1 MNLHRPSVWQVRGD
15 KRKAGWG
22 YFERVLASFGWRMH
36 HFVQGVLALVLVAL
50 LPCGAL
56 TAQEGWLQKTGA
68 AGEYLYWVNGV
79 GYSIDRA
86 GSTAAAVTT
95 AEHLSGEVSLPTHL
109 IVTRDAQGELI
120 PVGGASFSVMR
131 VGANAFAGRDKVTRV
146 LLGREVQK
154 LESRA
159 FAECTSLVSVA
170 FQGAS
175 EPEAAADAFAGA
187 GVERVE
193 RAGAKVVE
201 FTSPTGHGKLV
212 AMLNGRLVKSGVE
225 AEAGELVITATADA
239 NYLIATSG
247 RRNGVYTS
255 SDVGVE
261 VDGNAVTNAAAVL
274 SSEGKTVEVRVQ
286 LDGTQGT
293 RIEVAFMPCMVR
305 LDFGVLQSEARV
317 FTENNAGSS
326 KLGYVKGGTLS
337 ATVDN
342 ANVQA
347 GAEVEF
353 GAKVVY
359 KAAPGVETTISLDD
373 FGDPVWAVDVWR
385 VGGEDKEGER
395 GKLFSWPCD
404 GQPVHVRFK
413 RTKFLVRCNQGGQS
427 GHVIF
432 QGVNIYGGDAKWFV
446 SGTTSGFVSRWVS
459 GSSVGVAANGIWV
472 RGKELQL
479 LEDTYV
485 EHFISP
491 HYKPILVKVVTGPG
505 ELVVKHGSTE
515 LSQRATMA
523 AGWPIRVEAKP
534 EQGAEL
540 RSLTLRGVP
549 IAIVDRKRGAAV
561 EATVANDASF
571 RMFATFAEAGKQ
583 VVTIAEE
590 GLSAV
595 YVERDGVALRN
606 GDVVKPGDRLL
617 IKSKLVFTEQGTLRY
632 ALLSLMV
639 NGAPFTSGDVYVV
652 GKDDVNIT
660 AIASNYNK
668 GVSKPSFLTYQ
679 VFGPGVLSFG
689 MLGSTSP
696 ITPSVGFTPT
706 ATPEGDARLVRLTAN
721 GKLIQSGAPF
731 KGFSAGEDVYVEA
744 VFAPRDAYVWLLN
757 IIGEGYVEVRRNGER
772 LRPGAEVHEGEQLTV
787 VARASSA
794 SGTDGELELLTV
806 NGVPIE
812 SGRVYTV
819 PGGQDV
825 AVEATF
831 GSKNTQRILLAQRGR
846 GEVTLQAGGVAKA
859 FPYVASAG
867 ELFKVKAKAS
877 TGWQLRKL
885 LWGSQP
891 IEDGAENLLAGT
903 GDVTVFAH
911 FAEESQED
919 KQYLYLPIV
928 PGGRVVVSSDGKLLG
943 SATEVRAGQVLT
955 IEMRPDAG
963 FRAGAVYVN
972 GDWLSGSKYV
982 VPSKGDVEVK
992 AIFRR
997 SDAVTIALVQVGS
1010 GLLQATQG
1018 GEVLRHGA
1026 VIGTRDA
1033 GGTVSVPANV
1043 AVSAKAGAHQQL
1055 VSLTVDGEEV
1065 ASGASKVERS
1075 YTLESSAIKGDVT
1088 VKAVFGTEDEQ
1099 VLSVDIVGN
1108 KGGRVE
1114 VQNGSGVRFT
1124 SGSVVTGETLSFVV
1138 RADEGWELEW
1148 LKVNGNGHDPASEF
1162 HVAAENVRV
1171 AAKFRLRKYH
1181 LSVAVLPQAGSGE
1194 VTVTRAGVKLD
1205 EGSEIHFGERVKV
1218 AAVGAGGRV
1227 VKGISVEG
1235 ARQVGEGEYEVL
1247 RDTRVEVT
1255 FGADGRPVL
1264 VVSVQPSGEAGR
1276 VVVTDA
1282 MGQEVEKGAELTRGA
1297 QLTVAAVPNQG
1308 YRLARMMLNGVE
1320 IHVPQTFTVGD
1331 AMSVVA
1337 YFESENPLPGGRLGL
1352 YTSVE
1357 GGGQGEI
1364 RVMRHGERVYA
1375 GVEAL
1380 EEGDALSISAAA
1392 LGESRFVSLQ
1402 VNGVEV
1408 SNPLEGYE
1416 VRGAVDV
1423 KAVFAEKG
1431 KYALVISERG
1441 PGRVQVERNGKM
1453 LWGGDAVSRGDA
1465 LRITSRPE
1473 VEAHTVSLMVD
1484 GQEFVSGSTVTVGDR
1499 DVRVEGTFARDS
1511 HPMVLTLRSTAGGT
1525 LQVKRSETVL
1535 PQNAELQ
1542 AGDELSVVAL
1552 PDEGYRLDLLL
1563 VNASEKES
1571 GTTYTVLADESVTVD
1586 ARFAR
1591 KGKKTLQTIASA
1603 GGVLTVEDVSKQ
1615 RDLRDGAEL
1624 YEEQNLKIVATAH
1637 PGGTVETLK
1646 IKGEPQAVTA
1656 GAARVESSYK
1666 VTSGDE
1672 TVVVEGSFTSKEYE
1686 LKAVEYGGDGSGAVV
1701 VKRRGVA
1708 LTPGTAKVR
1717 YGDELKIEATSGGD
1731 KCVGVW
1737 VNDVQMQGESPY
1749 LYQVRT
1755 GDVTIRALFMKSGST
1770 KIYYTYE
1777 VQRLAG
1783 AQGTLTVTKNG
1794 ETTPL
1799 AFNAELT
1806 VGDVL
1811 HIKAKA
1817 GAGSYLNAL
1826 TVNRNPQDV
1835 KLEVVDWTV
1844 PTVVQGGVVN
1854 VSAEFLTSGMR
1865 RLDVRFNG
1873 PGEVRVTSMDGTSLY
1888 ANGSMVKEGSTLLVT
1903 ASPYVGS
1910 VCKLLSVNGVL
1921 QDLSGA
1927 MQEKQTTLDVKNG
1940 ATVWAEFGSRDTRNL
1955 YYSDPVEG
1963 EIKVTDVATGQTLP
1977 SGAEL
1982 TIGQK
1987 LRVEAMPK
1995 VPTQYAVKTLRVNG
2009 EVVSQGAEFAVEDR
2023 DVVVEVKFSAARRLS
2038 VKVEPLALAE
2048 DNVRVI
2054 DATSGERLGEWV
2066 AEGRELKVQVQ
2077 GVTGYDQQSPQVLIN
2092 GEERVSYTV
2101 AGEAVEVQVVY
2112 RLNIYKL
2119 TVRAVQAGGG
2129 VRVTTADGVEVP
2141 LSNGRTGEASV
2152 KYGDRLTIEALKV
2165 AGYGASLNVQ
2175 SPLTISGDVEVEVTY
2190 TLRQYKLE
2198 VVRTGVRGD
2207 AGEVLIN
2214 GNSVESELQVNWGDE
2229 LRVRA
2234 QAKAGQEKV
2243 VVEKMQIGDAVYYS
2257 GEEQRVRVDGDV
2269 RVAVN
2274 FGDADG
2280 LSLVVS
2286 SIPAEGGEVVV
2297 RGMRNGA
2304 EERLTENDWLV
2315 PGETITIDAKGFE
2328 VEDREHPGQ
2337 KLQYELAALKVGETV
2352 YGANELPL
2360 RYRVKGTT
2368 VVEATFAVK
2377 GNAAGTLRLVT
2388 SMKGSGKGRVE
2399 VQRDGVALRSGESLR
2414 PNDRLVVTASP
2425 TGADELL
2432 SLYVAGAERKSP
2444 AEYTVT
2450 GKEQDGEVLVE
2461 ATFVKAGALGF
2472 SVGVVPASKGRVEVR
2487 RGGRSL
2493 PHDAELAAGETLT
2506 IESYPA
2512 PGYVCTR
2519 LVVDGYPFVSGDAYT
2534 VEHSFKVYAEFGEV
2548 GKQHLL
2554 IDCGPNGTLRV
2565 VRDGEE
2571 VRSSSEVKKDE
2582 VLTITASP
2590 AHDYELSRLTVNGE
2604 EKQGNPVVY
2613 TVESESIMV
2622 SARFRTTRPGMKSV
2636 EIHTVAGG
2644 RVEVRSA
2651 DGTVYRDGDEVAV
2664 GTQLTVRAK
2673 ANVGYKLGELIVNG
2687 VAGGADGSVEYS
2699 VKDGDTEVLINATF
2713 DREEY
2718 RLEVV
2723 LLGDAKDEG
2732 RVSVRGNGEEITKP
2746 LSEVRVH
2753 RGDELEFIPSSG
2765 NPDVEW
2771 IGVSVNGRMLREV
2784 PYKYAVD
2791 AEDVRAVVIFTNRMR
2806 EPRPVYLYTDV
2817 TGGRGTLEINGGRT
2831 KALEHGAAVDV
2842 LSEKTLTVIARPEK
2856 GYRLV
2861 RLAVNGESV
2870 ESGVVWQIPGDAVKI
2885 EVAAQFAQADM
2896 YQLTIEQVGTGVVTV
2911 SQRQNANAIYE
2922 SGDWLQVGTELTVRA
2937 VTAGTNEVKAL
2948 LINGAL
2954 VQGEGKSVQKDV
2966 VMPEG
2971 TLGVRAVFGP
2981 VDEYRLIVAC
2991 GAEGKVTVVDEDGSE
3006 LQDMSKLTRGQKLR
3020 VTAKAILAGYGL
3032 RKLAVN
3038 GAEKSDGVEVT
3049 VEGNVVVMAE
3059 FARVYKLGVEVAPV
3073 ELASHVEVKDAS
3085 KGVVLSDGADVF
3097 LGEGLMVAVGDVQG
3111 FRKEMKVEGADE
3123 DADGS
3128 WVVKGDVKVQVVY
3141 TRMLGEVTVRV
3152 KDKSGEPV
3160 LGATVT
3166 IPGYNVREEGDG
3178 RYVVALPDG
3187 QYTVTVKKSGYA
3199 DGEGSVTVAEGKAQ
3213 EVSLVLVPVASV
3225 AESVQLARV
3234 ELAPNPASVVLRL
3247 LHVESAIGYV
3257 VYSQQGVEVMRGALT
3272 GEMTV
3277 GLDVSK
3283 LPEGVYV
3290 VRVEAADGWRALR
3303 FVVRR

>member
-22 YFERVLASFGWRMH
+22 YFERVLASFGWRKH

-56 TAQEGWLQKTGA
+56 TAQEGWLQQTGA
-68 AGEYLYWVNGV
+68 ASEYLYWVNGV

-120 PVGGASFSVMR
+120 PVGGASFSVTR
-131 VGANAFAGRDKVTRV
+131 IGANAFAGRDKVTRV

-154 LESRA
+154 LEARA

-175 EPEAAADAFAGA
+175 EPEAAADAFAGT

-212 AMLNGRLVKSGVE
+212 AMLNGRLVKSGVA

-239 NYLIATSG
+239 NYLIATRG

-255 SDVGVE
+255 SDAGVE
-261 VDGNAVTNAAAVL
+261 VDGSAVANAAAVV
-274 SSEGKTVEVRVQ
+274 SGEGKTVEVRVQ
-286 LDGTQGT
+286 LDGTKGT

-326 KLGYVKGGTLS
+326 KLDYVKGGTLS

-353 GAKVVY
+353 GAKVAY

-373 FGDPVWAVDVWR
+373 LGDPVWAVDAWR
-385 VGGEDKEGER
+385 VGGEDKEGEK
-395 GKLFSWPCD
+395 GKLFSRPCD

-413 RTKFLVRCNQGGQS
+413 RTKFLVRCNQGGEP
-427 GHVIF
+427 GHLIF

-446 SGTTSGFVSRWVS
+446 SGTTSKFVTIWVS
-459 GSSVGVAANGIWV
+459 GSNVGVAANGIWV

-491 HYKPILVKVVTGPG
+491 HSKPILVKVVTGPG
-505 ELVVKHGSTE
+505 ELVVRRGAAA
-515 LSQRATMA
+515 LNQRAVLV
-523 AGWPIRVEAKP
+523 AGERIKVEAKP
-534 EQGAEL
+534 GQGVEL
-540 RSLTLRGVP
+540 RSLTLRGTP
-549 IAIVDRKRGAAV
+549 IAIVDRKRGVNV
-561 EATVANDASF
+561 EATVANDPSF

-606 GDVVKPGDRLL
+606 GDVVRPGDKLR
-617 IKSKLVFTEQGTLRY
+617 IESKLVFTEAGTLRY
-632 ALLSLMV
+632 ALLSLTV

-652 GKDDVNIT
+652 GKDDVNIS
-660 AIASNYNK
+660 AIAANYK
-668 GVSKPSFLTYQ
+668 KDESKPSFLTYQ

-689 MLGSTSP
+689 ALGSASP

-721 GKLIQSGAPF
+721 GKPIQSGAPF

-831 GSKNTQRILLAQRGR
+831 GSKNTQRILLAQRGK

-1114 VQNGSGVRFT
+1114 VQNGSGVQFT

-1148 LKVNGNGHDPASEF
+1148 LKVNGNGHDPASAF

-1171 AAKFRLRKYH
+1171 AAKFRLRTYH
-1181 LSVAVLPQAGSGE
+1181 LSVAVLPEAGSGE
-1194 VTVTRAGVKLD
+1194 VTVTRGGTKLD
-1205 EGSEIHFGERVKV
+1205 DGGEIHFGERVKV

-1255 FGADGRPVL
+1255 FGADGKPVL

-1276 VVVTDA
+1276 VIVTDA
-1282 MGQEVEKGAELTRGA
+1282 MGGEVAKGTELTRGA
-1297 QLTVAAVPNQG
+1297 QLMVAAVPNRG
-1308 YRLARMMLNGVE
+1308 YRLARVMLNGVE

-1337 YFESENPLPGGRLGL
+1337 YFEAENPLPGGRLGL

-1402 VNGVEV
+1402 VNGVAV
-1408 SNPLEGYE
+1408 TNPLEGYE

-1441 PGRVQVERNGKM
+1441 PGRVQVERNGKT
-1453 LWGGDAVSRGDA
+1453 LWGGDAVSQGDA

-1525 LQVKRSETVL
+1525 LQVKRGETVL

-1552 PDEGYRLDLLL
+1552 PDDGYRLDLLL
-1563 VNASEKES
+1563 VNGRQIES
-1571 GTTYTVLADESVTVD
+1571 GATYTVRAGESVTVD

-1591 KGKKTLQTIASA
+1591 KGKKTLQTIAGA

-1637 PGGTVETLK
+1637 PGGTVEALK

-1701 VKRRGVA
+1701 VKRRGIT
-1708 LTPGTAKVR
+1708 LTPGSSKVR

-1910 VCKLLSVNGVL
+1910 VCKLLAVNGVL

-1927 MQEKQTTLDVKNG
+1927 MQEKQATLDVKNG

-1963 EIKVTDVATGQTLP
+1963 EIRVTDVATGRTLP

-1982 TIGQK
+1982 TIGQQ

-1995 VPTQYAVKTLRVNG
+1995 VPTQYAVKALRVNG
-2009 EVVSQGAEFAVEDR
+2009 EAVSQGAEFAVKDK
-2023 DVVVEVKFSAARRLS
+2023 DVVVEVKFSAARKLS
-2038 VKVEPLALAE
+2038 VKVEPLALAG
-2048 DNVRVI
+2048 DNVRVV

-2066 AEGRELKVQVQ
+2066 AEGRELKVEVQ
-2077 GVTGYDQQSPQVLIN
+2077 GVVGYDQQGPKVSIN
-2092 GEERVSYTV
+2092 SEERKSYTV
-2101 AGEAVEVQVVY
+2101 AGEAVEVRVVY
-2112 RLNIYKL
+2112 ALNVYTL
-2119 TVRAVQAGGG
+2119 TVKTGQMGGG
-2129 VRVTTADGVEVP
+2129 VKVTTAGGAEVP
-2141 LSNGRTGEASV
+2141 LSEGLTGTASV
-2152 KYGDRLTIEALKV
+2152 RYGDKLTIGAV
-2165 AGYGASLNVQ
+2165 GIAGYGASLNVQ

-2198 VVRTGVRGD
+2198 VVRTGARRD

-2229 LRVRA
+2229 LMVRA

-2269 RVAVN
+2269 RVTVN
-2274 FGDADG
+2274 FGNADG

-2297 RGMRNGA
+2297 KGMRNGV

-2315 PGETITIDAKGFE
+2315 PGENITIDAKGFE

-2337 KLQYELAALKVGETV
+2337 KLQYELAALKVGAAA
-2352 YGANELPL
+2352 YGASDLPL
-2360 RYRVKGTT
+2360 RWRVKETV
-2368 VVEATFAVK
+2368 VVEAMFVVK
-2377 GNAAGTLRLVT
+2377 GNPAGTLRLVT
-2388 SMKGSGKGRVE
+2388 SMKGSGMGHVE
-2399 VQRDGVALRSGESLR
+2399 VQRDGVGLRSGASLR
-2414 PNDRLVVTASP
+2414 PNDRLVVSASP
-2425 TGADELL
+2425 TGGDELL
-2432 SLYVAGAERKSP
+2432 SFYVAGAERKSP
-2444 AEYTVT
+2444 AEYTVM
-2450 GKEQDGEVLVE
+2450 GKEQDGVVLVE
-2461 ATFVKAGALGF
+2461 ATFVKAGVLGF

-2493 PHDAELAAGETLT
+2493 PHDAELTAGETLT

-2512 PGYVCTR
+2512 PGYECTR

-2582 VLTITASP
+2582 VLTMTASP

-2622 SARFRTTRPGMKSV
+2622 SARFRTTRPGMRSV
-2636 EIHTVAGG
+2636 EIQAVAGG
-2644 RVEVRSA
+2644 RVEVRGA

-2664 GTQLTVRAK
+2664 GTQLTVSAK
-2673 ANVGYKLGELIVNG
+2673 ANAGYRLGDLSVNG
-2687 VAGGADGSVEYS
+2687 VAGVEGRVEYTI
-2699 VKDGDTEVLINATF
+2699 KDDDKEVLINATF

-2723 LLGDAKDEG
+2723 LLGDAKDDG
-2732 RVSVRGNGEEITKP
+2732 RVTVRGNGEEITRP

-2771 IGVSVNGRMLREV
+2771 IGVSVNGHMLRGV
-2784 PYKYAVD
+2784 PYKHAVG

-2817 TGGRGTLEINGGRT
+2817 TGGKGTLEINGERT
-2831 KALEHGAAVDV
+2831 KALGHGAEVDV
-2842 LSEKTLTVIARPEK
+2842 LSEKTLTVIARPEN

-2861 RLAVNGESV
+2861 RLAVNGENV
-2870 ESGVVWQIPGDAVKI
+2870 ESGEVWQIPSDVAKI
-2885 EVAAQFAQADM
+2885 EVAAEFARADM

-2922 SGDWLQVGTELTVRA
+2922 SGDWLKVGTELTVRA

-2948 LINGAL
+2948 LINGVL
-2954 VQGEGKSVQKDV
+2954 VQGEGESVQKDV

-2981 VDEYRLIVAC
+2981 VEEYRLIVAC
-2991 GAEGKVTVVDEDGSE
+2991 GAEGKVTVVDEGGSE

-3049 VEGNVVVMAE
+3049 VAGNVVVMAE
-3059 FARVYKLGVEVAPV
+3059 FARVYKLGVMVAPV

-3085 KGVVLSDGADVF
+3085 KGVVLADGADVF
-3097 LGEGLMVAVGDVQG
+3097 LGEGLLVAVGEVQG
-3111 FRKEMKVEGADE
+3111 FRKDLKVEGADE

-3128 WVVKGDVKVQVVY
+3128 WVVKSDVKVQVVY
-3141 TRMLGEVTVRV
+3141 TRTLGAVTVLV

-3160 LGATVT
+3160 LGATVV
-3166 IPGYNVREEGDG
+3166 IPGYNVREAGDG

-3213 EVSLVLVPVASV
+3213 EVSLTLIPVASV
-3225 AESVQLARV
+3225 AESVRLARM
-3234 ELAPNPASVVLRL
+3234 ELAPNPVSEVLRL
-3247 LHVESAIGYV
+3247 LHVEAAIGYV

-3272 GEMTV
+3272 GEMMV

-3303 FVVRR
+3303 FAVRR

>member
-36 HFVQGVLALVLVAL
+36 HFFQGVLALVLVSL

-120 PVGGASFSVMR
+120 PVGGASFSVTR
-131 VGANAFAGRDKVTRV
+131 IGANAFAGRDKVTRV

-154 LESRA
+154 LEARA

-175 EPEAAADAFAGA
+175 EPEAAADAFAGT

-212 AMLNGRLVKSGVE
+212 AMLNGRLVKSGVA

-239 NYLIATSG
+239 NYLIATRG

-261 VDGNAVTNAAAVL
+261 VDGSAVANAAAVV
-274 SSEGKTVEVRVQ
+274 SGEGKTVEVRVQ
-286 LDGTQGT
+286 LDGTKGT
-293 RIEVAFMPCMVR
+293 RIEVAFMPSMVR

-317 FTENNAGSS
+317 FTEINAGSS
-326 KLGYVKGGTLS
+326 KLDYVKGGTLS

-373 FGDPVWAVDVWR
+373 LGDPVWAVDAWR

-395 GKLFSWPCD
+395 GKLFSRPCD

-413 RTKFLVRCNQGGQS
+413 RTKFLVRCNQGGEP
-427 GHVIF
+427 GHLIF

-446 SGTTSGFVSRWVS
+446 SGTTSKFVTIWVS
-459 GSSVGVAANGIWV
+459 GSNVGVAANGIWV

-491 HYKPILVKVVTGPG
+491 HSKPILVKVVTGPG
-505 ELVVKHGSTE
+505 ELVVRRGAAA
-515 LSQRATMA
+515 LNQRAVLV
-523 AGWPIRVEAKP
+523 AGERIKVEAKP
-534 EQGAEL
+534 GQGVEL
-540 RSLTLRGVP
+540 RSLTLRGTP
-549 IAIVDRKRGAAV
+549 IAIVDRKRGVNV
-561 EATVANDASF
+561 EATVANDPSF

-606 GDVVKPGDRLL
+606 GDVVRPGDKLR
-617 IKSKLVFTEQGTLRY
+617 IESKLVFTEAGTLRY
-632 ALLSLMV
+632 ALLSLTV

-652 GKDDVNIT
+652 GKDDVNIS
-660 AIASNYNK
+660 AIAANYK
-668 GVSKPSFLTYQ
+668 KDESKPSFLTYQ

-689 MLGSTSP
+689 ALGSASP

-721 GKLIQSGAPF
+721 GKPIQSGAPF

-794 SGTDGELELLTV
+794 RGADGELELLTV

-819 PGGQDV
+819 PSGQDV

-831 GSKNTQRILLAQRGR
+831 GSKNTQRILLAQRGK
-846 GEVTLQAGGVAKA
+846 GEVTLQAGGMAKA

-911 FAEESQED
+911 FEEESQKD

-963 FRAGAVYVN
+963 FRSGAVYVN

-1018 GEVLRHGA
+1018 GEALRHGA

-1043 AVSAKAGAHQQL
+1043 AVTAKAGVRQQL

-1088 VKAVFGTEDEQ
+1088 VKAVFGAEDEQ

-1124 SGSVVTGETLSFVV
+1124 SGSVVTGEVLSFVV

-1181 LSVAVLPQAGSGE
+1181 LSVAVLPEAGSGE
-1194 VTVTRAGVKLD
+1194 VTVTRAGAKLD
-1205 EGSEIHFGERVKV
+1205 DGSEIHFGERVKV
-1218 AAVGAGGRV
+1218 VAVGAGGRV

-1337 YFESENPLPGGRLGL
+1337 YFEVENPLPGGRLGL

-1375 GVEAL
+1375 GAEAL

-1392 LGESRFVSLQ
+1392 MGESRFVSLQ

-1416 VRGAVDV
+1416 VREAVDV

-1431 KYALVISERG
+1431 KSALVISERG
-1441 PGRVQVERNGKM
+1441 PGRVQVERNGKT
-1453 LWGGDAVSRGDA
+1453 LWGGDAVSQGDA

-1484 GQEFVSGSTVTVGDR
+1484 GQEFVSGSTATVGER

-1525 LQVKRSETVL
+1525 LQVKRGEAVL

-1542 AGDELSVVAL
+1542 TGDELSVVAL
-1552 PDEGYRLDLLL
+1552 PDDGYRLDLLL
-1563 VNASEKES
+1563 VNARQIES
-1571 GTTYTVLADESVTVD
+1571 GATHTVRAGESVTVD

-1591 KGKKTLQTIASA
+1591 KGKKTLQTIAGA
-1603 GGVLTVEDVSKQ
+1603 GGVLTVEDVSRQQK
-1615 RDLRDGAEL
+1615 LRDGAEL
-1624 YEEQNLKIVATAH
+1624 YEEQNLKIVAIAN

-1646 IKGEPQAVTA
+1646 IKGEPQAVAA

-1686 LKAVEYGGDGSGAVV
+1686 LKAVEYGGDGTGTVV
-1701 VKRRGVA
+1701 VKRRGIA

-1737 VNDVQMQGESPY
+1737 VNDVQMVGESPY

-1755 GDVTIRALFMKSGST
+1755 GDVTIRALFMKPGST

-1817 GAGSYLNAL
+1817 SAGSYLNAL
-1826 TVNRNPQDV
+1826 TVNGNPQDV

-1927 MQEKQTTLDVKNG
+1927 MQEKQATLDVKNG

-2009 EVVSQGAEFAVEDR
+2009 KAVSQGAGFEVGGK
-2023 DVVVEVKFSAARRLS
+2023 DVVVEVEFSAARRLS
-2038 VKVEPLALAE
+2038 VKVEPLALAG
-2048 DNVRVI
+2048 DNVRVV

-2066 AEGRELKVQVQ
+2066 AEGRELKVEVQ

-2101 AGEAVEVQVVY
+2101 AGEAVEVHVVY

-2119 TVRAVQAGGG
+2119 TVSAVQAGGG
-2129 VRVTTADGVEVP
+2129 ARVTTADGVEVP

-2152 KYGDRLTIEALKV
+2152 KYGDRLTIEALEV
-2165 AGYGASLNVQ
+2165 AGYGASLNVN
-2175 SPLTISGDVEVEVTY
+2175 SPVTISGDVNVEVTY
-2190 TLRQYKLE
+2190 SRRTYVLE
-2198 VVRTGVRGD
+2198 VLRTGARRD

-2214 GNSVESELQVNWGDE
+2214 GNSVESEVQVNWGDE

-2269 RVAVN
+2269 RVTVN
-2274 FGDADG
+2274 FGNADG

-2297 RGMRNGA
+2297 KGMRNGV

-2315 PGETITIDAKGFE
+2315 PGENITIDAKGFE

-2337 KLQYELAALKVGETV
+2337 KLQYELAALKVGAAA
-2352 YGANELPL
+2352 YGASDLPL
-2360 RYRVKGTT
+2360 RWRVKETV
-2368 VVEATFAVK
+2368 VVEAMFVVK
-2377 GNAAGTLRLVT
+2377 GNPAGTLRLVT
-2388 SMKGSGKGRVE
+2388 SMKGSGMGHVE
-2399 VQRDGVALRSGESLR
+2399 VQRDGVGLRSGASLR
-2414 PNDRLVVTASP
+2414 PNDRLVVSASP
-2425 TGADELL
+2425 TGGDELL
-2432 SLYVAGAERKSP
+2432 SFYVAGAERKSP
-2444 AEYTVT
+2444 AEYTVM
-2450 GKEQDGEVLVE
+2450 GKEQDGVVLVE
-2461 ATFVKAGALGF
+2461 ATFVKAGVLGF

-2493 PHDAELAAGETLT
+2493 PHDAELTAGETLT

-2512 PGYVCTR
+2512 PGYECTR

-2582 VLTITASP
+2582 VLTMTASP

-2622 SARFRTTRPGMKSV
+2622 SARFRTTRPGMRSV
-2636 EIHTVAGG
+2636 EIQAVAGG
-2644 RVEVRSA
+2644 RVEVRGA

-2687 VAGGADGSVEYS
+2687 VAGGTDGSVEYS
-2699 VKDGDTEVLINATF
+2699 VKDGDTEVQINATF

-2831 KALEHGAAVDV
+2831 KALEHGAEVDV

-2954 VQGEGKSVQKDV
+2954 VEGEGKSVQKDV

-2971 TLGVRAVFGP
+2971 TMGVRAVFGP

-2991 GAEGKVTVVDEDGSE
+2991 GAEGKVTVVDEGGSE

>member
-22 YFERVLASFGWRMH
+22 YFERVLASFGWRKH

-56 TAQEGWLQKTGA
+56 TAQEGWLQQTGA
-68 AGEYLYWVNGV
+68 ASEYLYWVNGV

-120 PVGGASFSVMR
+120 PVGGASFSVTR
-131 VGANAFAGRDKVTRV
+131 IGANAFAGRDKVTRV

-154 LESRA
+154 LEARA

-175 EPEAAADAFAGA
+175 EPEAAADAFAGT

-212 AMLNGRLVKSGVE
+212 AMLNGRLVKSGVA

-239 NYLIATSG
+239 NYLIATRG

-255 SDVGVE
+255 SDAGVE
-261 VDGNAVTNAAAVL
+261 VDGSAVANAAAVV
-274 SSEGKTVEVRVQ
+274 SGEGKTVEVRVQ
-286 LDGTQGT
+286 LDGTKGT

-326 KLGYVKGGTLS
+326 KLDYVKGGTLS

-353 GAKVVY
+353 GAKVAY

-373 FGDPVWAVDVWR
+373 LGDPVWAVDAWR
-385 VGGEDKEGER
+385 VGGEDKEGEK
-395 GKLFSWPCD
+395 GKLFSWSCD

-413 RTKFLVRCNQGGQS
+413 RTKFLVRCNQGGEP
-427 GHVIF
+427 GHLIF

-446 SGTTSGFVSRWVS
+446 SGTTSKFVTIWVS
-459 GSSVGVAANGIWV
+459 GSNVGVAANGIWV

-491 HYKPILVKVVTGPG
+491 HSKPILVKVVTGPG
-505 ELVVKHGSTE
+505 ELVVRRGAAA
-515 LSQRATMA
+515 LNQRAVLV
-523 AGWPIRVEAKP
+523 AGERIKVEAKP
-534 EQGAEL
+534 GQGVEL
-540 RSLTLRGVP
+540 RSLTLRGTP
-549 IAIVDRKRGAAV
+549 IAIVDRKRGVNV
-561 EATVANDASF
+561 EATVANDPSF

-606 GDVVKPGDRLL
+606 GDVVRPGDKLR
-617 IKSKLVFTEQGTLRY
+617 IESKLVFTEAGTLRY
-632 ALLSLMV
+632 ALLSLTV

-652 GKDDVNIT
+652 GKDDVNIS
-660 AIASNYNK
+660 AIAANYK
-668 GVSKPSFLTYQ
+668 KDESKPSFLTYQ

-689 MLGSTSP
+689 ALGSASP

-721 GKLIQSGAPF
+721 GKPIQSGAPF

-831 GSKNTQRILLAQRGR
+831 GSKNTQRILLAQRGK

-955 IEMRPDAG
+955 IEMRPNAG

-1033 GGTVSVPANV
+1033 GGTVSVPANI
-1043 AVSAKAGAHQQL
+1043 AVTAKAGVRQQL

-1075 YTLESSAIKGDVT
+1075 YTLESATIKGDVT
-1088 VKAVFGTEDEQ
+1088 VKAVFGAEDKQ

-1108 KGGRVE
+1108 KGGRIE

-1124 SGSVVTGETLSFVV
+1124 SGSVVTGEELSFVV

-1148 LKVNGNGHDPASEF
+1148 LKVNGNGHDPASAF
-1162 HVAAENVRV
+1162 HVASENVRV
-1171 AAKFRLRKYH
+1171 AAKFRLREYH
-1181 LSVAVLPQAGSGE
+1181 LSVAVLPEAGSGE
-1194 VTVTRAGVKLD
+1194 VTVTRGGTKLD
-1205 EGSEIHFGERVKV
+1205 DGSEIHFGERVKV

-1297 QLTVAAVPNQG
+1297 QLMVEAVPNQG

-1337 YFESENPLPGGRLGL
+1337 YFEVENPLPGGRLGL

-1416 VRGAVDV
+1416 VRGRVDV
-1423 KAVFAEKG
+1423 RAVFAEKG
-1431 KYALVISERG
+1431 KYALVMLERG

-1453 LWGGDAVSRGDA
+1453 LWGGDAVSQGDA

-1525 LQVKRSETVL
+1525 LQVKRGETVL

-1552 PDEGYRLDLLL
+1552 PDDGYRLDLLL
-1563 VNASEKES
+1563 VNARLIES
-1571 GTTYTVLADESVTVD
+1571 GATYTVRAGESVTVD

-1591 KGKKTLQTIASA
+1591 KGKKTLQTIAGA

-1624 YEEQNLKIVATAH
+1624 YEEQNLKIVAIAN

-1686 LKAVEYGGDGSGAVV
+1686 LRAVEYGGDGTGTVV
-1701 VKRRGVA
+1701 VKRRGIT

-1755 GDVTIRALFMKSGST
+1755 GDVTIRALFMKPGST
-1770 KIYYTYE
+1770 KIYYAYE

-1783 AQGTLTVTKNG
+1783 AQGTLTVTKNE

-1817 GAGSYLNAL
+1817 SAGSYLNAL
-1826 TVNRNPQDV
+1826 TVNGNPQDV

-1865 RLDVRFNG
+1865 RLNVRFNG

-1927 MQEKQTTLDVKNG
+1927 MQEKQATLDVKNG

-1963 EIKVTDVATGQTLP
+1963 EITVTDVATGRTLP
-1977 SGAEL
+1977 SGAVL

-2009 EVVSQGAEFAVEDR
+2009 KAVSQGAEFEVGGK
-2023 DVVVEVKFSAARRLS
+2023 DVVVEVEFSAARRLS
-2038 VKVEPLALAE
+2038 VKVEPLALAG
-2048 DNVRVI
+2048 NVRVV
-2054 DATSGERLGEWV
+2054 DTTSGERLGEWV

-2077 GVTGYDQQSPQVLIN
+2077 GVIGYDQQVPKVFIN
-2092 GEERVSYTV
+2092 GGERVSYTV
-2101 AGEAVEVQVVY
+2101 AGEAVEVRVVY
-2112 RLNIYKL
+2112 ELNVYTL
-2119 TVRAVQAGGG
+2119 TVKTGQMGGG
-2129 VRVTTADGVEVP
+2129 VKVTTAGGAEVP
-2141 LSNGRTGEASV
+2141 LSEGLTGTASV
-2152 KYGDRLTIEALKV
+2152 RYGDKLTIGAV
-2165 AGYGASLNVQ
+2165 GIAGYGASLNVQ

-2198 VVRTGVRGD
+2198 VVRTGARRD

-2229 LRVRA
+2229 LMVRA

-2269 RVAVN
+2269 RVTVN
-2274 FGDADG
+2274 FGNADG

-2297 RGMRNGA
+2297 RGMRNGV

-2315 PGETITIDAKGFE
+2315 PGENITIDAKGFE

-2337 KLQYELAALKVGETV
+2337 KLQYELAALKVGAAA
-2352 YGANELPL
+2352 YGASDLPL
-2360 RYRVKGTT
+2360 RWRVKGTV
-2368 VVEATFAVK
+2368 VVEAMFVAK
-2377 GNAAGTLRLVT
+2377 GNPSGTLRLVT
-2388 SMKGSGKGRVE
+2388 SMKGSGMGRVE
-2399 VQRDGVALRSGESLR
+2399 VQRDGVGLRSGESLR
-2414 PNDRLVVTASP
+2414 PNDRLVVSASP
-2425 TGADELL
+2425 TGGDELL

-2444 AEYTVT
+2444 AEYIVT
-2450 GKEQDGEVLVE
+2450 GKEQDGVVLVE

-2472 SVGVVPASKGRVEVR
+2472 SVGVVPTSKGRVEVR

-2512 PGYVCTR
+2512 SGYECTR

-2582 VLTITASP
+2582 VLTMTATP

-2622 SARFRTTRPGMKSV
+2622 SARFRTTRLGMKSV

-2723 LLGDAKDEG
+2723 LLGDGKDEG

-2753 RGDELEFIPSSG
+2753 RGDELEFIPSSV

-2784 PYKYAVD
+2784 PYKHAVG
-2791 AEDVRAVVIFTNRMR
+2791 AED
-2806 EPRPVYLYTDV
+2806 
-2817 TGGRGTLEINGGRT
+2817 GR
-2831 KALEHGAAVDV
+2831 
-2842 LSEKTLTVIARPEK
+2842 
-2856 GYRLV
+2856 
-2861 RLAVNGESV
+2861 
-2870 ESGVVWQIPGDAVKI
+2870 W
-2885 EVAAQFAQADM
+2885 
-2896 YQLTIEQVGTGVVTV
+2896 
-2911 SQRQNANAIYE
+2911 
-2922 SGDWLQVGTELTVRA
+2922 
-2937 VTAGTNEVKAL
+2937 
-2948 LINGAL
+2948 
-2954 VQGEGKSVQKDV
+2954 
-2966 VMPEG
+2966 
-2971 TLGVRAVFGP
+2971 
-2981 VDEYRLIVAC
+2981 
-2991 GAEGKVTVVDEDGSE
+2991 
-3006 LQDMSKLTRGQKLR
+3006 
-3020 VTAKAILAGYGL
+3020 
-3032 RKLAVN
+3032 
-3038 GAEKSDGVEVT
+3038 
-3049 VEGNVVVMAE
+3049 
-3059 FARVYKLGVEVAPV
+3059 
-3073 ELASHVEVKDAS
+3073 
-3085 KGVVLSDGADVF
+3085 
-3097 LGEGLMVAVGDVQG
+3097 
-3111 FRKEMKVEGADE
+3111 
-3123 DADGS
+3123 
-3128 WVVKGDVKVQVVY
+3128 
-3141 TRMLGEVTVRV
+3141 
-3152 KDKSGEPV
+3152 
-3160 LGATVT
+3160 
-3166 IPGYNVREEGDG
+3166 
-3178 RYVVALPDG
+3178 
-3187 QYTVTVKKSGYA
+3187 
-3199 DGEGSVTVAEGKAQ
+3199 
-3213 EVSLVLVPVASV
+3213 
-3225 AESVQLARV
+3225 
-3234 ELAPNPASVVLRL
+3234 
-3247 LHVESAIGYV
+3247 
-3257 VYSQQGVEVMRGALT
+3257 
-3272 GEMTV
+3272 
-3277 GLDVSK
+3277 
-3283 LPEGVYV
+3283 
-3290 VRVEAADGWRALR
+3290 
-3303 FVVRR
+3303 

>member
-50 LPCGAL
+50 LPCGVL
-56 TAQEGWLQKTGA
+56 TAQEGWLQKTGV

-86 GSTAAAVTT
+86 GSAAAAVAT
-95 AEHLSGEVSLPTHL
+95 AEHLSGEVSLPTRL

-159 FAECTSLVSVA
+159 FAECTSLAGVA
-170 FQGAS
+170 FQGAN

-212 AMLNGRLVKSGVE
+212 AMLNGKLVKSGVE
-225 AEAGELVITATADA
+225 AESGELVITATADA
-239 NYLIATSG
+239 NYLIATRG

-255 SDVGVE
+255 SDAGVE
-261 VDGNAVTNAAAVL
+261 VDGSAVANTAAVV
-274 SSEGKTVEVRVQ
+274 SGEGKTVEVRVQ
-286 LDGTQGT
+286 LDGTKGT

-326 KLGYVKGGTLS
+326 KLDYVKGGTLS

-359 KAAPGVETTISLDD
+359 KAAPGVETTIYLDNL
-373 FGDPVWAVDVWR
+373 GKPVWSVDVWR
-385 VGGEDKEGER
+385 VGGEDKEGEVSE
-395 GKLFSWPCD
+395 LFSWLCD

-413 RTKFLVRCNQGGQS
+413 RTKFLVRYNQGGEL
-427 GHVIF
+427 GHVTF
-432 QGVNIYGGDAKWFV
+432 DGVAINGGKEGWFI
-446 SGTTSGFVSRWVS
+446 SGTTSTFTPTWYIGN
-459 GSSVGVAANGIWV
+459 SVGVAANGIWV

-491 HYKPILVKVVTGPG
+491 HSKPILVKVVTGPG

-515 LSQRATMA
+515 LSQRTTMA

-549 IAIVDRKRGAAV
+549 IAIVDRKRGADV
-561 EATVANDASF
+561 EATVVNDASF

-617 IKSKLVFTEQGTLRY
+617 IKSKLVLAESGTRRY

-652 GKDDVNIT
+652 GKDDVNIS
-660 AIASNYNK
+660 AIAGNYI
-668 GVSKPSFLTYQ
+668 GVSKPGFLTYQ
-679 VFGPGVLSFG
+679 VLGPGVLSFG
-689 MLGSTSP
+689 ELGAASS
-696 ITPSVGFTPT
+696 ITPSVGFTPM
-706 ATPEGDARLVRLTAN
+706 ATPTGDARLVRLTAN
-721 GKLIQSGAPF
+721 GKPIQSGAPF

-744 VFAPRDAYVWLLN
+744 AFAPRDAYVWLLN

-794 SGTDGELELLTV
+794 RGADGELELLTV

-831 GSKNTQRILLAQRGR
+831 GSKNTQRILLAQRGK
-846 GEVTLQAGGVAKA
+846 GEVTLQAGGMAKA

-911 FAEESQED
+911 FAEEIQED

-1043 AVSAKAGAHQQL
+1043 AVPAKAGTHQQL

-1088 VKAVFGTEDEQ
+1088 VKAVFGAEDEQ

-1114 VQNGSGVRFT
+1114 VRNGSGVRFT
-1124 SGSVVTGETLSFVV
+1124 SGSVVTGEVLSFVV

-1148 LKVNGNGHDPASEF
+1148 LKVNGNGHDPASAF

-1181 LSVAVLPQAGSGE
+1181 LSVVALPEAGSGE

-1205 EGSEIHFGERVKV
+1205 DGSEIHFGERVKV

-1255 FGADGRPVL
+1255 FGADGKPVL

-1276 VVVTDA
+1276 VIVTDA
-1282 MGQEVEKGAELTRGA
+1282 MGGEVAKGTELTRGA
-1297 QLTVAAVPNQG
+1297 QLMVAAVPNRG
-1308 YRLARMMLNGVE
+1308 YRLARVMLNGVE

-1337 YFESENPLPGGRLGL
+1337 YFEAENPLPGGRLGL

-1402 VNGVEV
+1402 VNGVAV
-1408 SNPLEGYE
+1408 TNPLEGYE

-1453 LWGGDAVSRGDA
+1453 LWGGDAVSQGDA

-1525 LQVKRSETVL
+1525 LQVKRGEAVL

-1552 PDEGYRLDLLL
+1552 PDDGYRLDLLL
-1563 VNASEKES
+1563 VNGRQIES
-1571 GTTYTVLADESVTVD
+1571 GATHTVRAGESVTVD

-1591 KGKKTLQTIASA
+1591 KGKKTLQTIAGA
-1603 GGVLTVEDVSKQ
+1603 GGVLTVEDVSRQQK
-1615 RDLRDGAEL
+1615 LRDGAEL
-1624 YEEQNLKIVATAH
+1624 YEEQNLKIVAIAN

-1686 LKAVEYGGDGSGAVV
+1686 LRAVEYGGDGTGTVV
-1701 VKRRGVA
+1701 VKRRGIT

-1749 LYQVRT
+1749 LYQVHT
-1755 GDVTIRALFMKSGST
+1755 GDVTIRALFMKPGST
-1770 KIYYTYE
+1770 KIYYAYE
-1777 VQRLAG
+1777 VQRREG

-1826 TVNRNPQDV
+1826 TVNGNPQDV

-1873 PGEVRVTSMDGTSLY
+1873 PGEVLVTSMDGTSLY
-1888 ANGSMVKEGSTLLVT
+1888 ANGSMVKKGSTLLVT
-1903 ASPYVGS
+1903 ASPHAGS
-1910 VCKLLSVNGVL
+1910 VCKLFAVNGKF

-1927 MQEKQTTLDVKNG
+1927 SREKQAALNVDNG
-1940 ATVWAEFGSRDTRNL
+1940 ATVWAEFGSSALCNL
-1955 YYSDPVEG
+1955 YYSAPVEG
-1963 EIKVTDVATGQTLP
+1963 EIKVTDVATGRTLP

-1982 TIGQK
+1982 TIRQK

-1995 VPTQYAVKTLRVNG
+1995 VQTQYAVKALRVNG
-2009 EVVSQGAEFAVEDR
+2009 EAVSQGAEFEVGGK
-2023 DVVVEVKFSAARRLS
+2023 DVVVEVEFSAARRLS
-2038 VKVEPLALAE
+2038 VKVEPLALAD
-2048 DNVRVI
+2048 DNVRVV

-2066 AEGRELKVQVQ
+2066 AEGRELKVEVQ

-2101 AGEAVEVQVVY
+2101 AGEAVEVHVVY

-2119 TVRAVQAGGG
+2119 TVSAVQAGGG
-2129 VRVTTADGVEVP
+2129 ARVTTADGVEVP

-2152 KYGDRLTIEALKV
+2152 KYGDRLTIEALEV
-2165 AGYGASLNVQ
+2165 AGYGASLNVN
-2175 SPLTISGDVEVEVTY
+2175 SPVTISGDVNVEVTY
-2190 TLRQYKLE
+2190 SRRTYVLE
-2198 VVRTGVRGD
+2198 VLRTGARRD

-2214 GNSVESELQVNWGDE
+2214 GNSVESEVQVNWGDE

-2315 PGETITIDAKGFE
+2315 PGEIITIDAKGFE

-2337 KLQYELAALKVGETV
+2337 KLQYELAVLKVGETV

-2377 GNAAGTLRLVT
+2377 GNPAGTLRLVT

-2425 TGADELL
+2425 IGADELL
-2432 SLYVAGAERKSP
+2432 SLYVASAERKSP

-2450 GKEQDGEVLVE
+2450 GKEQDGVVLVE

-2512 PGYVCTR
+2512 PGYECTR

-2582 VLTITASP
+2582 VLTMTATP

-2622 SARFRTTRPGMKSV
+2622 SARFRTTRPGMRSV
-2636 EIHTVAGG
+2636 EIQAVAGG
-2644 RVEVRSA
+2644 RVEVRGA

-2664 GTQLTVRAK
+2664 GTQLTVSAK
-2673 ANVGYKLGELIVNG
+2673 ANAGYRLGDLSVNG
-2687 VAGGADGSVEYS
+2687 VAGVEGRVEYTI
-2699 VKDGDTEVLINATF
+2699 KDDDKEVLINATF

-2723 LLGDAKDEG
+2723 LLGDAKDDG
-2732 RVSVRGNGEEITKP
+2732 RVTVRGNGEEITRP

-2784 PYKYAVD
+2784 PYKHAVG
-2791 AEDVRAVVIFTNRMR
+2791 AEDVRAVVIFTNRTR

-2831 KALEHGAAVDV
+2831 KALEHGAEVDV

-2870 ESGVVWQIPGDAVKI
+2870 ESGVAWQIPSDVVKI
-2885 EVAAQFAQADM
+2885 EVAAEFAQADM
-2896 YQLTIEQVGTGVVTV
+2896 YPLTIEQVGTGVVTV
-2911 SQRQNANAIYE
+2911 SQRQNASATYE

-2937 VTAGTNEVKAL
+2937 ETAGTNEVKAL

-2954 VQGEGKSVQKDV
+2954 VEGEGKSVQKDV

-2971 TLGVRAVFGP
+2971 TMGVRAVFGP

-2991 GAEGKVTVVDEDGSE
+2991 GAEGKVTVVDEGGSE
-3006 LQDMSKLTRGQKLR
+3006 LQDMSKLTKGQKIR
-3020 VTAKAILAGYGL
+3020 VTAKAILSGYGL

-3059 FARVYKLGVEVAPV
+3059 FARMYKLGVEVAPV

-3085 KGVVLSDGADVF
+3085 KGVVLADGADVF

-3111 FRKEMKVEGADE
+3111 FRKDMKVEGADE

-3303 FVVRR
+3303 FAVRR

>member
-15 KRKAGWG
+15 KRNAGWR
-22 YFERVLASFGWRMH
+22 YFGGVLASFGWRKH

-86 GSTAAAVTT
+86 SGAAAAVAT

-120 PVGGASFSVMR
+120 PVGGASFSVTR

-159 FAECTSLVSVA
+159 FAECTSLAGVA
-170 FQGAS
+170 FQGANA
-175 EPEAAADAFAGA
+175 PETAADAFAGA
-187 GVERVE
+187 GVDRVE
-193 RAGAKVVE
+193 RSGAKMVE

-239 NYLIATSG
+239 NYLIATRG

-255 SDVGVE
+255 SDAGVE
-261 VDGNAVTNAAAVL
+261 VDGSAVANAAAVV
-274 SSEGKTVEVRVQ
+274 SGEGKTVEVRVQ
-286 LDGTQGT
+286 LDGTKGT

-326 KLGYVKGGTLS
+326 KLDYVKGGTLS

-353 GAKVVY
+353 GAKVAY

-373 FGDPVWAVDVWR
+373 LGDPVWAVDAWR
-385 VGGEDKEGER
+385 VGGEDKEGEK
-395 GKLFSWPCD
+395 GKLFSWSCD

-459 GSSVGVAANGIWV
+459 GNSVGVAANGIWV

-491 HYKPILVKVVTGPG
+491 HSKPILVKVVTGPG
-505 ELVVKHGSTE
+505 ELVVRRGAAA
-515 LSQRATMA
+515 LNQRAVLV
-523 AGWPIRVEAKP
+523 AGERIKVEAKP
-534 EQGAEL
+534 GQGVEL
-540 RSLTLRGVP
+540 RSLTLRGTP
-549 IAIVDRKRGAAV
+549 IAIVDRKRGVNV
-561 EATVANDASF
+561 EATVANDPSF

-606 GDVVKPGDRLL
+606 GDVVRPGDKLR
-617 IKSKLVFTEQGTLRY
+617 IESKLVFTEQGTLRY

-721 GKLIQSGAPF
+721 GKPIQSGAPF

-831 GSKNTQRILLAQRGR
+831 GSKNTQRILLAQRGK

-1088 VKAVFGTEDEQ
+1088 VKAVFGAEDEQ

-1114 VQNGSGVRFT
+1114 VRNGSGVRFT
-1124 SGSVVTGETLSFVV
+1124 SGSVVTGEELSFVV

-1148 LKVNGNGHDPASEF
+1148 LKVNGNGHDPASAF

-1181 LSVAVLPQAGSGE
+1181 LSVVALPEAGSGE

-1205 EGSEIHFGERVKV
+1205 DGSEIHFGERVKV

-1255 FGADGRPVL
+1255 FGADGKPVL

-1276 VVVTDA
+1276 VIVTDA
-1282 MGQEVEKGAELTRGA
+1282 MGGEVAKGTELTRGA
-1297 QLTVAAVPNQG
+1297 QLMVAAVPNRG
-1308 YRLARMMLNGVE
+1308 YRLARVMLNGVE

-1337 YFESENPLPGGRLGL
+1337 YFEAENPLPGGRLGL

-1402 VNGVEV
+1402 VNGVAV
-1408 SNPLEGYE
+1408 TNPLEGYE

-1453 LWGGDAVSRGDA
+1453 LWGGDAVSQGDA

-1525 LQVKRSETVL
+1525 LQVKRGEAVL

-1552 PDEGYRLDLLL
+1552 PDDGYRLDLLL
-1563 VNASEKES
+1563 VNGRQIES
-1571 GTTYTVLADESVTVD
+1571 GATHTVRAGESVTVD

-1591 KGKKTLQTIASA
+1591 KGKKTLQTIAGA
-1603 GGVLTVEDVSKQ
+1603 GGVLTVEDVSRQQK
-1615 RDLRDGAEL
+1615 LRDGAEL
-1624 YEEQNLKIVATAH
+1624 YEEQNLKIVAIAN

-1686 LKAVEYGGDGSGAVV
+1686 LRAVEYGGDGTGTVV
-1701 VKRRGVA
+1701 VKRRGIT

-1755 GDVTIRALFMKSGST
+1755 GDVTIRALFMKPGST
-1770 KIYYTYE
+1770 KIYYAYE
-1777 VQRLAG
+1777 VQRREG

-1826 TVNRNPQDV
+1826 TVNGNPQDV

-1910 VCKLLSVNGVL
+1910 VCKLLAVNGVL

-1927 MQEKQTTLDVKNG
+1927 MQEKQATLDVKNG

-1963 EIKVTDVATGQTLP
+1963 EIRVTDVATGRTLP

-1982 TIGQK
+1982 TIGQQ

-1995 VPTQYAVKTLRVNG
+1995 VPTQYAVKALRVNG
-2009 EVVSQGAEFAVEDR
+2009 EAVSQGAEFEVGGK
-2023 DVVVEVKFSAARRLS
+2023 DVVVEVEFSAARRLS
-2038 VKVEPLALAE
+2038 VKVEPLALAG
-2048 DNVRVI
+2048 DNVRVV

-2066 AEGRELKVQVQ
+2066 AEGRKLKVEVQ
-2077 GVTGYDQQSPQVLIN
+2077 SVIGYDQQSPQVLIN
-2092 GEERVSYTV
+2092 GEGRVSYTV
-2101 AGEAVEVQVVY
+2101 AGEAVEVHVVY

-2119 TVRAVQAGGG
+2119 TVRTVQAGGG
-2129 VRVTTADGVEVP
+2129 VRVTTADGVEVA

-2152 KYGDRLTIEALKV
+2152 KYGDRLTIEALEV
-2165 AGYGASLNVQ
+2165 AGYGASLNVN
-2175 SPLTISGDVEVEVTY
+2175 SPVTISGDVNVEVTY
-2190 TLRQYKLE
+2190 SRRTYVLE
-2198 VVRTGVRGD
+2198 VVRTGVRRD
-2207 AGEVLIN
+2207 AGEVLID
-2214 GNSVESELQVNWGDE
+2214 GNSVESSVQVHWGEELK
-2229 LRVRA
+2229 VRA

-2243 VVEKMQIGDAVYYS
+2243 VVEKMQIGDDVYYS
-2257 GEEQRVRVDGDV
+2257 GEEQVVRVEGNV
-2269 RVAVN
+2269 KVTVS

-2280 LSLVVS
+2280 VSLVVS

-2297 RGMRNGA
+2297 TGMRNGA

-2337 KLQYELAALKVGETV
+2337 KLQYELAALKVGTAA
-2352 YGANELPL
+2352 YGASDLPL
-2360 RYRVKGTT
+2360 RWRVKGTV
-2368 VVEATFAVK
+2368 VVEAMFVVK
-2377 GNAAGTLRLVT
+2377 GNPAGTLRLVT
-2388 SMKGSGKGRVE
+2388 SMKGSGVGRVE
-2399 VQRDGVALRSGESLR
+2399 VQRDGVALRSGEALR

-2425 TGADELL
+2425 AGADELL
-2432 SLYVAGAERKSP
+2432 SLYVASAERKSP

-2450 GKEQDGEVLVE
+2450 GKEQDGVVLVE

-2548 GKQHLL
+2548 GKQLLL

-2582 VLTITASP
+2582 VLTMTATP

-2604 EKQGNPVVY
+2604 EKHGNPVVY

-2651 DGTVYRDGDEVAV
+2651 DRTVYRDGDEVAV
-2664 GTQLTVRAK
+2664 GTQLTVSAK
-2673 ANVGYKLGELIVNG
+2673 ANVGYKLGELSVNG

-2753 RGDELEFIPSSG
+2753 RGDELEFIPSSV

-2784 PYKYAVD
+2784 PYKHAVG
-2791 AEDVRAVVIFTNRMR
+2791 AEDVRAVVIFTNRTR

-2831 KALEHGAAVDV
+2831 KALEHGAEVDV

-2870 ESGVVWQIPGDAVKI
+2870 ESGVAWQIPSDVVKI
-2885 EVAAQFAQADM
+2885 EVAAEFAQADM
-2896 YQLTIEQVGTGVVTV
+2896 YPLTIEQVGTGVVTV
-2911 SQRQNANAIYE
+2911 SQRQNASATYE

-2954 VQGEGKSVQKDV
+2954 VEGEGKSVQKDV

-2971 TLGVRAVFGP
+2971 TMGVRAVFGP

-2991 GAEGKVTVVDEDGSE
+2991 GAEGKVTVVDEGGSE
-3006 LQDMSKLTRGQKLR
+3006 LQDMSKLTKGQKIR

-3085 KGVVLSDGADVF
+3085 KGAVLANGADVF

-3111 FRKEMKVEGADE
+3111 FRKDMKVEGADE

-3225 AESVQLARV
+3225 AESVRLERM

-3247 LHVESAIGYV
+3247 LHVEAAVGYV

-3290 VRVEAADGWRALR
+3290 VRVEAAGGWRALR